1 MKKWIP
7 VKDSILGANK
17 KGLRIKVDS
26 VEVDEENNLLSM
38 RIEYSAYRERG
49 GAVLEISQRN
59 KIQLPEE

>member
-7 VKDSILGANK
+7 VKDAILGANK
-17 KGLRIKVDS
+17 KGLRIKVEG
-26 VEVDEENNLLSM
+26 VEVDEENNLVSM

-59 KIQLPEE
+59 KVQLPEE